1 MFTAEPRRLLRL
13 VGGLVAVAVLS
24 LAPRL
29 SWPVAAQTAVTP
41 PGELGTLQVPGG
53 RWALGEL
60 GLPATL
66 ERGSVVRLLVQRAY
80 DPTAAIR
87 PSEVLVARV
96 QAGLDLAVR
105 VEAAARAAASGGVLA
120 LSSIKTRQAREQL
133 SEALEAIG
141 AKLRERRKQ
150 YTASLDDSRRARE
163 VHAALKAM
171 GLDVPDVVA
180 RLNKGES
187 VAVEVPADELPLAPS
202 LATWRQVVFERDIPA
217 RALFAEILRTPNALL
232 LWHGVLALDLPTRRF
247 LEVSPDLVRTLY
259 RESAPLF
266 AAYSAQVAVRD
277 GRVQIAGG
285 SPVQPLWEALVDE
298 PVASPARF
306 VRRLFTRDDGRLA
319 VFFDLMQRLPSPQR
333 TFAAGL
339 WLQDRGERLDRFR
352 ALYSAVSSVDG
363 EWKPSLAPLKRSPAD
378 PWLLLRG
385 LAAAPAS
392 GGNGLAGP
400 QQRRFW
406 ERAFDDGLPD
416 QPDRA
421 VSFDGHADLVD
432 AAWLVEHVCQQATAV
447 RAERMRQVMI
457 VPRAFPTPQAAELPG
472 ALMAARGL
480 VEFPALFLA
489 LDRSDLLTPAL
500 AGALARQADAVD
512 RIGDRD
518 RRALALAAFQGAVA
532 VVGRMVATAA
542 VSRDVALA
550 SLASLAAVPLRD
562 DSFGSGIG
570 DWLVDRLLPKLGAAA
585 GDMADSQVVTALATS
600 AGSRR
605 RVAWEGETY
614 VVDWTKAER
623 ARLAKL
629 RQAQAG
635 FTVDHVVRLVQLR
648 RRIAALTPTPEQARD
663 AAQDL
668 GALIKVLETAKPMSE
683 ISEPLQV
690 SRLLGPVPRE
700 LERVKS
706 ARDRDRL
713 ERAADRLGRVI
724 DWTTGHVLASLA
736 YTPYLGDPDGATA
749 RAGDLSLR
757 HRFGVHDPSESA
769 RRDDPWRV
777 PTLAGANGGVT
788 GALLGVD
795 LALARLALRRLS
807 TGTVPPPATLISSDI
822 DVLLAQVALASPR
835 AIAGSDMSAA
845 AQALARG
852 RAQVAAAAGD
862 PTALDALAEA
872 GGLSGDRR
880 SVLAWMTGH
889 EPTRVVSM
897 FSLGEFVLIGGGDGH
912 MPDAVG
918 TPTMGLLGRWRLE
931 WPAVEPFEPYSGRP
945 TLGLMATF
953 VPDASLRVAELIE
966 HAQLPLEL
974 LPGVLAYATQDV
986 IEDTSL
992 LSTDDWLGLVRRAGA
1007 LTKARFDDIVSA
1019 LAGVGVLSPA
1029 EGTRQ

>member
-1 MFTAEPRRLLRL
+1 MFTESRRLPRL
-13 VGGLVAVAVLS
+13 VGCLLAAVGLS
-24 LAPRL
+24 LAPQL
-29 SWPVAAQTAVTP
+29 SPGVAAQAAAPP

-53 RWALGEL
+53 RWAFGEL
-60 GLPATL
+60 GLPPTL

-80 DPTAAIR
+80 DPLAAVR
-87 PSEVLVARV
+87 PSVELVARV

-105 VEAAARAAASGGVLA
+105 VESAARSAASGGVLA
-120 LSSIKTRQAREQL
+120 LSAIKTRQSREQI
-133 SEALEAIG
+133 SKALEALG

-150 YTASLDDSRRARE
+150 YTVSLDDSRRARD

-187 VAVEVPADELPLAPS
+187 VAVEVPADELPLALS
-202 LATWRQVVFERDIPA
+202 LATWRQVVFEHDIPA
-217 RALFAEILRTPNALL
+217 RAIFAEILRAPNALL
-232 LWHGVLALDLPTRRF
+232 LWHGVLALDLPTRRV
-247 LEVSPDLVRTLY
+247 LEASPDLVRTLY

-285 SPVQPLWEALVDE
+285 APVQPLWEALVDE

-319 VFFDLMQRLPSPQR
+319 VFFDLMQRLPTPQR

-339 WLQDRGERLDRFR
+339 WLKDQGDRLDRFR
-352 ALYSAVSSVDG
+352 ALYSAVSSVDT
-363 EWKPSLAPLKRSPAD
+363 EWKPSLAPLRRSPAD

-421 VSFDGHADLVD
+421 VSFDSQTDLVD
-432 AAWLVEHVCQQATAV
+432 AAWLVEHVSQQATTV
-447 RAERMRQVMI
+447 RADRMRQVMI

-480 VEFPALFLA
+480 VEFPALFLS
-489 LDRSDLLTPAL
+489 LDRSDLMTPAL

-532 VVGRMVATAA
+532 VVSRMSATAA
-542 VSRDVALA
+542 VPREAALA

-570 DWLVDRLLPKLGAAA
+570 DWLVDRVLPALGAAA
-585 GDMADSQVVTALATS
+585 GGGADERFVNALATS

-623 ARLAKL
+623 ERLAKL
-629 RQAQAG
+629 RHAQAG
-635 FTVDHVVRLVQLR
+635 FTVDHVVQLVTLR
-648 RRIAALTPTPEQARD
+648 RRIAALNPTAEQARD
-663 AAQDL
+663 AGQDL
-668 GALIKVLETAKPMSE
+668 AALIKVLETAKPMSE

-713 ERAADRLGRVI
+713 ERAADRVGRVI
-724 DWTTGHVLASLA
+724 DWTAGHVLASLA

-749 RAGDLSLR
+749 RAGDLSVR
-757 HRFGVHDPSESA
+757 HRFGVHDPGESA
-769 RRDDPWRV
+769 RRDDPWRL
-777 PTLAGANGGVT
+777 PSLAGAHGGVT
-788 GALLGVD
+788 GALLGMD

-807 TGTVPPPATLISSDI
+807 TGTVPPPSTLVSADI
-822 DVLLAQVALASPR
+822 DTLLAQVALASPR
-835 AIAGSDMSAA
+835 AIAGSDMSAVA
-845 AQALARG
+845 HALARG
-852 RAQVAAAAGD
+852 RAQVTAAAAD
-862 PTALDALAEA
+862 PAALDAVA
-872 GGLSGDRR
+872 GAAGLSGDRR
-880 SVLAWMTGH
+880 SVLAWMAGH
-889 EPTRVVSM
+889 EPTRVVGM
-897 FSLGEFVLIGGGDGH
+897 FSLGELVLVGGGDGH
-912 MPDAVG
+912 MPDAAG
-918 TPTMGLLGRWRLE
+918 TPTLGLLGRWRLE
-931 WPAVEPFEPYSGRP
+931 WPAAEPFEPYSGRP
-945 TLGLMATF
+945 TLGLLAAF
-953 VPDASLRVAELIE
+953 VPDAALRVAELIE

-974 LPGVLAYATQDV
+974 LPGVLAFAVQDI
-986 IEDTSL
+986 IEDAPL
-992 LSTDDWLGLVRRAGA
+992 LSSDDWLGLVRRAGL
-1007 LTKARFDDIVSA
+1007 LTKARFDDIVAA
-1019 LAGVGVLSPA
+1019 LAAVGVLSPVDGA
-1029 EGTRQ
+1029 RQ